1 MAIII
6 DAQDAA
12 AEEYPTTDQQG
23 LKDLARLLA
32 TGWLLTNIAL
42 SIADLPL
49 RYLLKDHLGL
59 TAARVS
65 LFFAIGNFTNYIKPV
80 AGLFTDAVPF
90 MGTRRRHYLL
100 LGVGGGGLFWLLLG
114 IVPQTYLSLLI
125 TYTLFYVTVV
135 LTSTSLG
142 GRMVEVG
149 REYLAAGRLTAQR
162 IGTFRLAAVT
172 GGVVGGWLAT
182 KSFGITVTISATL
195 HFLLFGMLYRQMK
208 EVPTARASKTIV
220 HDVVGLF
227 RTLAGSRVLLSAAG
241 MVILIAASPGFG
253 TPLFFYQTN
262 ALHFSKTFVGFLASW
277 NAGFGLIGAWI
288 YFATCRRLP
297 VQVLLYACVVVH
309 ALGTITFLYYHS
321 HSSAILITA
330 LAGISGTM
338 SILPVYDLAARAT
351 PRGAEAIGYA
361 VMMSVWNF
369 TNAFSDW
376 TGSWLFDRWK
386 LTFHSLVW
394 LNSGT
399 TALVILVI
407 PLLPAALLR
416 ARDGDSSGTL

>member
-1 MAIII
+1 LAKLCEAGEI
-6 DAQDAA
+6 AVN
-12 AEEYPTTDQQG
+12 EYPSLDNRS
-23 LKDLARLLA
+23 LRDHARLLA
-32 TGWLLTNIAL
+32 MGWLITNIAL

-59 TAARVS
+59 SAAGVS
-65 LFFAIGNFTNYIKPV
+65 LFFVIGNFTNYIKPI
-80 AGLFTDAVPF
+80 AGMFTDAIPF

-100 LGVGGGGLFWLLLG
+100 LGVGGGGLFWVLLG
-114 IVPQTYLSLLI
+114 AVPRTYHSLLF

-142 GRMVEVG
+142 GRMVEVS

-162 IGTFRLAAVT
+162 IGTFRIAALT

-182 KSFGITVTISATL
+182 KTFGLTVGISASL
-195 HFLLFGMLYRQMK
+195 HFMLFALLYRHMK
-208 EVPTARASKTIV
+208 EPPTARISSSFLG
-220 HDVVGLF
+220 DVSSIF
-227 RTLAGSRVLLSAAG
+227 RKLIGSRVLMSAAG

-262 ALHFSKTFVGFLASW
+262 TLHFSKPFVGFLTSW

-288 YFATCRRLP
+288 YYATCRRLP

-309 ALGTITFLYYHS
+309 ALGTITFLSYHS
-321 HSSAILITA
+321 HASAIVITG
-330 LAGISGTM
+330 LAGITGTM
-338 SILPVYDLAARAT
+338 TILPVYDLAARAT
-351 PRGAEAIGYA
+351 PSGAEAIGYA

-376 TGSWLFDRWK
+376 TGSKLFDRWK

-394 LNSGT
+394 LNAGT
-399 TALVILVI
+399 TALVLFVI

-416 ARDGDSSGTL
+416 AKDGDATVV